1 MRLFR
6 RKKSGAQTPSGD
18 GSKMKD
24 EGRGTMRLGFGG
36 RFGGAITVDAALDEH
51 EHPPGQAT
59 RRDGEYTG
67 D

>member
-6 RKKSGAQTPSGD
+6 RKKSGDPTPSGD

-24 EGRGTMRLGFGG
+24 EGRGTLRFGFGG
-36 RFGGAITVDAALDEH
+36 RFGGGITFDAARDGH